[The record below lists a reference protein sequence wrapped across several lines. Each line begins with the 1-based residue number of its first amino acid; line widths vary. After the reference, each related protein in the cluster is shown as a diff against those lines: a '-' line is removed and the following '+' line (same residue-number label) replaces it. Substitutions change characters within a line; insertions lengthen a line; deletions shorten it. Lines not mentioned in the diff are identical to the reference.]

1 LQQPKIF
8 DSRPTLAAARA
19 IKRHDRSQD
28 GRGDAGGMNMSD
40 IVARI
45 LLFAAYAS
53 IIVGTMGWF
62 GNSHMVMR

>member
-1 LQQPKIF
+1 MIEP
-8 DSRPTLAAARA
+8 RMVP
-19 IKRHDRSQD
+19 
-28 GRGDAGGMNMSD
+28 GCGGTNMSD

-62 GNSHMVMR
+62 GNTHMVMR